1 MGLIRVTRLTLAESG
16 GSKPAARSA
25 GRGIPA
31 AIAGAL
37 DETSLPDG
45 AFMTTRPYS
54 AEQLQDREF
63 FPD

>member
-1 MGLIRVTRLTLAESG
+1 LAEEY
-16 GSKPAARSA
+16 
-25 GRGIPA
+25 PA

-54 AEQLQDREF
+54 AEQLQDQDLLRIDGRTRF
-63 FPD
+63 AHPQGKRTPAVPRRQP